1 MMKLSVFSFVR
12 PDFPDGRPLTL
23 SRRQGFQIILSNR
36 YALHFR
42 SRFLDLEENPV
53 EAN

>member
-1 MMKLSVFSFVR
+1 MKVSVFSFVR
-12 PDFPDGRPLTL
+12 PDLPDERPLTL
-23 SRRQGFQIILSNR
+23 SRRQGFQIMLSNQ

-42 SRFLDLEENPV
+42 SRFLDLEENL